1 MAAAAAAAD
10 ALENGGEIDVCFH
23 VKVVGVW
30 LLMFDLKFDVRR
42 PC

>member
-10 ALENGGEIDVCFH
+10 ALDNGGAIDVCFH
-23 VKVVGVW
+23 VKVLGVW
-30 LLMFDLKFDVRR
+30 RLMFDLKFDVRR